1 MQVSKDIESDGIQMT
16 YITGYPSLA
25 EFITSDRS
33 KSTVIF
39 KRFDRLSARNLLYL
53 QAELV
58 ELEARQDAFDKE
70 DTSADL
76 YGKQS
81 RRDWGVFKEKSE
93 DPLNKRERDR
103 MELVRQIREKIK
115 EYSRK
120 SMIHLDQHTH

>member
-1 MQVSKDIESDGIQMT
+1 MT
-16 YITGYPSLA
+16 YIKGYPSLA

-39 KRFDRLSARNLLYL
+39 NRFDRLSARNLLYL

-70 DTSADL
+70 DASADL
-76 YGKQS
+76 DGKQS
-81 RRDWGVFKEKSE
+81 RRDWGVFKKRSE
-93 DPLNKRERDR
+93 DPLNQRERDR
-103 MELVRQIREKIK
+103 MELVKQIREKIK

-120 SMIHLDQHTH
+120 STIHLDQHTD